1 MPLENTIT
9 NLNLVLVGLIVAES
23 AFVPTQIQDGFC
35 CHLFCLLS
43 RKVPNAAGSLK
54 RSQMCTIGKKLFLR
68 LKGSADQ

>member
-1 MPLENTIT
+1 MPLVNTIT

-54 RSQMCTIGKKLFLR
+54 RKPDVHNRQEAIPRTRGKC
-68 LKGSADQ
+68 